1 LALKNGILSLV
12 QRREK
17 MHRKLSLETKLI
29 ILFALSALLLL
40 IPCLYIIFDLQLDLL
55 EGSTLLLFFLLP
67 GYLLFSRSY
76 KYITDVLER
85 VGLQLDSIGN
95 EEFNSWHLAGF
106 HGGRIEALRRDFS
119 RLSNKLIAKRFE
131 YMHNES
137 FLFEF
142 IKDLELPILVLDHHQ
157 QIYSSNNT
165 FNSLLKTSTSDL
177 VGKKVSLLGIEL
189 IDNSW
194 QQQEQSPLLKRY
206 QIAQHILKRSG
217 RNYQLLVLFS
227 IEQQLRENEKQVWQR
242 LIRVL
247 NHEVRN
253 SLTPIYSMTQSL
265 QEMKLAGALP
275 PEQQQ
280 IEKNILN
287 VIEKRSLQL
296 LDFVENY
303 SAFNK
308 LSPAKITMVTSSSL
322 NLRLQALFP
331 PLAIIQ
337 QNNIQ
342 FGADIGQLEQALINI
357 IKNAIEANNANAANE
372 PVTMTWQQNQHNTY
386 IQITDSGFGIANPDN
401 LFVPF
406 YSTKEKGT
414 GIGLILSREFV
425 RNQGGELTLKN
436 RKESQGAIAEITLVH
451 N

>member
-1 LALKNGILSLV
+1 
-12 QRREK
+12 
-17 MHRKLSLETKLI
+17 MTHKLSLETKLVL
-29 ILFALSALLLL
+29 LFACSALLLL
-40 IPCLYIIFDLQLDLL
+40 IPCLYIIIDLQLDTL
-55 EGSTLLLFFLLP
+55 EAVTLLLFFLLP
-67 GYLLFSRSY
+67 GYWLFSRSY

-106 HGGRIEALRRDFS
+106 HGGRIAALRNDFL
-119 RLSNKLIAKRFE
+119 RLSNKLSDKRFE

-165 FNSLLKTSTSDL
+165 FNLQVKSSTNDLL
-177 VGKKVSLLGIEL
+177 GKKASSLGLEL
-189 IDNSW
+189 IDNKW
-194 QQQEQSPLLKRY
+194 QQTQQSQIAKRY

-227 IEQQLRENEKQVWQR
+227 IEQQLRDNEKQVWQR

-265 QEMKLAGALP
+265 QEMKLAGPLS

-280 IEKNILN
+280 LEKNILD

-296 LDFVENY
+296 LDFVDNY
-303 SAFNK
+303 SVFNQIA
-308 LSPAKITMVTSSSL
+308 PAKIDAIYSSEL
-322 NLRLQALFP
+322 DLRIQALFP
-331 PLAIIQ
+331 SLVITHH
-337 QNNIQ
+337 NNIQ
-342 FGADIGQLEQALINI
+342 FEADIGQLEQALINI
-357 IKNAIEANNANAANE
+357 IKNAIEANDANSSTAA
-372 PVTMTWQQNQHNTY
+372 VVMSWHQNRQNTT
-386 IQITDSGFGIANPDN
+386 IQIIDSGFGIANTDN

-414 GIGLILSREFV
+414 GIGLILSREFI
-425 RNQGGELTLKN
+425 RNQGGDFTLKN
-436 RKESQGAIAEITLVH
+436 RTDNQGAIAEIVLTSPHSLI
-451 N
+451 

>member
-1 LALKNGILSLV
+1 VLKRNKKKK
-12 QRREK
+12 RNNN
-17 MHRKLSLETKLI
+17 KLSLEVKLT
-29 ILFALSALLLL
+29 ILFVLSALLLL
-40 IPCLYIIFDLQLDLL
+40 IPCLYIIVDLELDFL
-55 EGSTLLLFFLLP
+55 EASTLLLFFLLP
-67 GYLLFSRSY
+67 GYWLFSRSY

-106 HGGRIEALRRDFS
+106 HGGRIEALRRDFL
-119 RLSNKLIAKRFE
+119 RLGNKLTDKRFE

-157 QIYSSNNT
+157 QIYSTNNT
-165 FNSLLKTSTSDL
+165 FNSLIKSSTSDL
-177 VGKKVSLLGIEL
+177 LGKKVSSLGIEL
-189 IDNSW
+189 IDNRW
-194 QQQEQSPLLKRY
+194 QQAQKSPLPKRY
-206 QIAQHILKRSG
+206 QVAQHILKRSG

-227 IEQQLRENEKQVWQR
+227 IEQQLRDNEKQVWQR

-265 QEMKLAGALP
+265 QEMKLAGSLS

-280 IEKNILN
+280 IEKNILE

-308 LSPAKITMVTSSSL
+308 LAPAKMATITSSAL
-322 NLRLQALFP
+322 NLRMQALFP
-331 PLAIIQ
+331 TLVITQPS
-337 QNNIQ
+337 NIE

-357 IKNAIEANNANAANE
+357 IKNAIEANDANSSTS
-372 PVTMTWQQNQHNTY
+372 PVVMTWKKNQQSTY
-386 IQITDSGFGIANPDN
+386 IDITDSGLGIANSDN

-414 GIGLILSREFV
+414 GIGLILSREFI
-425 RNQGGELTLKN
+425 RNQGGELTLEN
-436 RKESQGAIAEITLVH
+436 RKDSQGAIAEITLTH
-451 N
+451 TSITE

>member
-1 LALKNGILSLV
+1 V
-12 QRREK
+12 T
-17 MHRKLSLETKLI
+17 HKLSLETKLI
-29 ILFALSALLLL
+29 ALFICSALLLI
-40 IPCLYIIFDLQLDLL
+40 IPCIYIIIDLQLDLL
-55 EGSTLLLFFLLP
+55 EASTLLLFFLLP
-67 GYLLFSRSY
+67 GYWLFTRSY
-76 KYITDVLER
+76 KYITDILER

-106 HGGRIEALRRDFS
+106 HGGRIATLRDDFL
-119 RLSNKLIAKRFE
+119 RLSNKLSAKRFE

-157 QIYSSNNT
+157 QIYSSNNN
-165 FNSLLKTSTSDL
+165 FNLLMKSSIHDL
-177 VGKKVSLLGIEL
+177 LGKKISSLGINL
-189 IDNSW
+189 IDNKW
-194 QQQEQSPLLKRY
+194 QQAPESQLPNRY

-217 RNYQLLVLFS
+217 RNYQLLVFFS
-227 IEQQLRENEKQVWQR
+227 IEQQLRDNEKQVWQR

-265 QEMKLAGALP
+265 QEMKLAGPLP

-280 IEKNILN
+280 LEKNILA

-308 LSPAKITMVTSSSL
+308 LAPAKVVRITIAAL

-331 PLAIIQ
+331 TLVFKEHIDIG
-337 QNNIQ
+337 
-342 FGADIGQLEQALINI
+342 FEADIGQLEQALINI
-357 IKNAIEANNANAANE
+357 IKNAVEACDDNSSTAA
-372 PVTMTWQQNQHNTY
+372 VVMTWHQNKQNTT
-386 IQITDSGFGIANPDN
+386 IQIIDSGHGIANTDN

-414 GIGLILSREFV
+414 GIGLILSRELI
-425 RNQGGELTLKN
+425 RNQGGELTLEN
-436 RKESQGAIAEITLVH
+436 RKDSQGAIAEITLLNTH
-451 N
+451 EFTI